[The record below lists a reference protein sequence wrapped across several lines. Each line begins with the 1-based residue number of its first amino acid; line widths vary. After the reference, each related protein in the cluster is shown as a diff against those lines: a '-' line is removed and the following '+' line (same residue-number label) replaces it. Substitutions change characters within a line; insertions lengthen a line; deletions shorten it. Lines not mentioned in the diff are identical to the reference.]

1 MFKNLPLRWAIIICF
16 NPVIWFLK
24 ISLIFLIKHLKLKPK
39 SKNFKSLKK
48 KKKNCFLGANTIKS
62 GKDVH
67 MKLLKI
73 KKRAT
78 IFLKYKVRNC
88 ITHFKNI

>member
-48 KKKNCFLGANTIKS
+48 KKKTVS
-62 GKDVH
+62 
-67 MKLLKI
+67 
-73 KKRAT
+73 
-78 IFLKYKVRNC
+78 
-88 ITHFKNI
+88 